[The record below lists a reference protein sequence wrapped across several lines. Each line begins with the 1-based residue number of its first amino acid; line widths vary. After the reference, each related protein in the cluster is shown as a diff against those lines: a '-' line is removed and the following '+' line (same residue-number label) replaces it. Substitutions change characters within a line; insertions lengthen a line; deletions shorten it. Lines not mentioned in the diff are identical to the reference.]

1 MAKRRSNGEGTVRRR
16 PDGRWEGR
24 IIAGHKD
31 NGKPI
36 YRSVFAPTQKELT
49 EKLRV
54 LIRQYQGVELGE
66 NSRVT
71 LGEWLDIWLR
81 RKEKSLRESTAELYR
96 STIRHHIVPHLGT
109 KMLSQ
114 ITPIHLQ
121 SLYATLLQSGR
132 VSGGGLSNATVRK
145 VHMLLHEA
153 FADAVREKRLAEN
166 PTLDAVPP
174 KVERKEMPVLQREQI
189 EKLLAQTNGDALWH
203 DFFTTELM
211 TGLRRG
217 EICALRWE
225 DYSEDGCLHVCRSVR
240 CKSGRPILGEPKTD
254 GGKRTILLPMS
265 VKNLMDKRKET
276 AVSDWIFPH
285 PKDDSMPLP
294 PSSAY
299 HKLKSLLRKAGLP
312 DMRFHDLRHT
322 FSTTAAA
329 AGVDPKTLPALL
341 GHTKASFSLDVYT
354 SMTDDMKVHAQT
366 VVGNFI
372 TDVFGKELK
381 PWQEEEK
388 RAKEV

>member
-24 IIAGHKD
+24 IVAGHKD

-54 LIRQYQGVELGE
+54 LIQQYQGVELGE

-71 LGEWLDIWLR
+71 LGEWLEEWLR
-81 RKEKSLRESTAELYR
+81 RKEKTIRESTAEMYG
-96 STIRHHIVPHLGT
+96 STIRHHILPHLGG

-121 SLYATLLQSGR
+121 SLYASLLQSGS
-132 VSGGGLSNATVRK
+132 VKGSGLSNASVRK

-153 FADAVREKRLAEN
+153 FADAVHEKRLAKN

-174 KVERKEMPVLQREQI
+174 KVERKEMPVLQRAQM
-189 EKLLAQTNGDALWH
+189 EKLLAQTDGDALWH

-225 DYSEDGCLHVCRSVR
+225 DYSEDGTLHVCRSVR
-240 CKSGRPILGEPKTD
+240 YKGGCPSLGEPKTD

-265 VKNLMDKRKET
+265 VKKLLDKRKET

-285 PKDDSMPLP
+285 PKNDSLPLP
-294 PSSAY
+294 PMSAY
-299 HKLKSLLRKAGLP
+299 RKLKSLLHKADLP

-322 FSTTAAA
+322 FSTTAAS

-354 SMTDDMKVHAQT
+354 SMTDDMKCSARSVI
-366 VVGNFI
+366 GNYI
-372 TDVFGKELK
+372 TDIFGKELK
-381 PWQEEEK
+381 PWQEEENP
-388 RAKEV
+388 AKAR